1 MRPPKPL
8 VKKPR
13 LKRFGG
19 VEPGLREGRG
29 FSIPE
34 IREVGLSIKEA
45 QLLGIPVD
53 KRRRSKWEWNIE
65 ALRKYLNELGY
76 KPRGQPN

>member
-1 MRPPKPL
+1 M
-8 VKKPR
+8 
-13 LKRFGG
+13 
-19 VEPGLREGRG
+19 EPGLREGRG